1 MRDVS
6 VIGLGVMGAAL
17 AGALL
22 ENGYRVTV
30 WNRSPAKAEPLV
42 AAGAELAPS
51 ARDAIAASSATIV
64 CIRTHSDTRALLE
77 ADPEVLSDATIIEL
91 STGDAP
97 EAESLVSWI
106 REQGG
111 ECLVGMISSYPSGI
125 GKEETAIVTV
135 GAQPVWE
142 RCEAMM
148 KTLGGKSTYIGER
161 ISSLAVIYSALF
173 LPRQGFM
180 FGMLYGALI
189 CEKAGVPLESYVEQI
204 PLTLKVTHDYY
215 DVFAASVP
223 TNDFADPPASI
234 DTYAA
239 AFRDVLASFR
249 DLGLNREFPEL
260 LNDIVQRGIEAGY
273 GDEQLTALI
282 KVLR

>member
-17 AGALL
+17 AQALL

-30 WNRSPAKAEPLV
+30 WNRTPAKAEPLV
-42 AAGAELAPS
+42 AAGAELASS

-97 EAESLVSWI
+97 QAESLVSWI
-106 REQGG
+106 RERGG
-111 ECLVGMISSYPSGI
+111 ECLVVMISTYPSGI

-142 RCEAMM
+142 RCEAVV
-148 KTLGGKSTYIGER
+148 KTLGGKSSYIGER
-161 ISSLAVIYSALF
+161 ISALAVIYSALF

-180 FGMLYGALI
+180 FGMLYGALA
-189 CEKAGVPLESYVEQI
+189 CEKAGVPLDSYVEQI
-204 PLTLKVTHDYY
+204 PLTLAVAKDYY
-215 DVFAASVP
+215 EVFAATVP
-223 TNDFADPPASI
+223 KNDFADPPASI

-239 AFRDVLASFR
+239 AFADVLESFR
-249 DLGLNREFPEL
+249 DLHINREFPEL
-260 LNDIVQRGIEAGY
+260 MNGIVQRGVAAGL

>member
-6 VIGLGVMGAAL
+6 VIGLGVMGSEL
-17 AGALL
+17 AKVLL
-22 ENGYRVTV
+22 KNGYRVTV
-30 WNRSPAKAEPLV
+30 WNRTAAKAEPLV
-42 AAGAELAPS
+42 AAGAEMALS
-51 ARDAIAASSATIV
+51 ARDAVAASSATIV
-64 CIRTHSDTRALLE
+64 CIRTHSDTRELLG
-77 ADPEVLSDATIIEL
+77 ADPSVLSGATIIEL

-97 EAESLVSWI
+97 EAESLVSWV

-111 ECLVGMISSYPSGI
+111 ECLVGMISTYPSGI
-125 GKEETAIVTV
+125 GKEDSAIVTV
-135 GAQPVWE
+135 GSEPVWR
-142 RCEAMM
+142 RCEAVI
-148 KTLGGKSTYIGER
+148 KILGGKSTYIGER

-180 FGMLYGALI
+180 FGMLYGALA
-189 CEKAGVPLESYVEQI
+189 CEKAGVPLDSYVEQI
-204 PLTLKVTHDYY
+204 PLTLAVAKDYY
-215 DVFAASVP
+215 EVFASTVP

-239 AFRDVLASFR
+239 AFQDVLASFR
-249 DLGLNREFPEL
+249 DLRINHEFPEL
-260 LNDIVQRGIEAGY
+260 MNDIVQRGVGAGF